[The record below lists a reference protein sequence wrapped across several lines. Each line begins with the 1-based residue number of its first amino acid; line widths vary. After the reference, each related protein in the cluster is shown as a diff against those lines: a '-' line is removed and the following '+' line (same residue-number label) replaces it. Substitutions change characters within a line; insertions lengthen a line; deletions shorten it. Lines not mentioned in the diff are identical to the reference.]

1 MHPVFC
7 GLMDWMLIGKALCLV
22 AVIEGL
28 AYALAPRGMRD
39 AASMVSRLPVSTLR
53 GAGIASMAIGAAL
66 LFLLSR

>member
-22 AVIEGL
+22 AVLEGL

-39 AASMVSRLPVSTLR
+39 AAAMVSRLPAATLR
-53 GAGIASMAIGAAL
+53 RVGLVTMGLGAAL
-66 LFLLSR
+66 LYLLSH